1 MTFKE
6 RNLLPIGTWNDTE
19 QLFLPSKVLDLVHLA
34 HPYISEGLYK
44 DIALLSW
51 CSEDEVR
58 TYLANKKEDV
68 VKDYESSLHIARWR
82 THDLFSK
89 SKTALEEMCKRNN
102 LDHDDT
108 KSRLVEKLCQ
118 KLQLKEPDEVAKFD
132 GDLSVIPTKVKEI
145 SKLPVFK
152 LKQFLHFCGIPW
164 SGNKDQ
170 LVLRVLAP

>member
-1 MTFKE
+1 MTFEE

-34 HPYISEGLYK
+34 HPYISERLYK

-58 TYLANKKEDV
+58 TYLANKKKDA
-68 VKDYESSLHIARWR
+68 VKDYESSLH
-82 THDLFSK
+82 FSK
-89 SKTALEEMCKRNN
+89 SKTALEEMCKKNN
-102 LDHDDT
+102 LDHDNT

-118 KLQLKEPDEVAKFD
+118 KLQLKEPDEVAEFD
-132 GDLSVIPTKVKEI
+132 GDLSIIPTKVKEI

-152 LKQFLHFCGIPW
+152 LKQLETW
-164 SGNKDQ
+164 K
-170 LVLRVLAP
+170 

>member
-1 MTFKE
+1 MTFEE

-34 HPYISEGLYK
+34 HPYISERLYK

-58 TYLANKKEDV
+58 TYLANKKEDA

-89 SKTALEEMCKRNN
+89 IKNSTGRNVQKEQLGSRRHEE
-102 LDHDDT
+102 
-108 KSRLVEKLCQ
+108 
-118 KLQLKEPDEVAKFD
+118 
-132 GDLSVIPTKVKEI
+132 
-145 SKLPVFK
+145 
-152 LKQFLHFCGIPW
+152 
-164 SGNKDQ
+164 
-170 LVLRVLAP
+170 